1 MKRDE
6 LGRAMVAGLVLIL
19 ELPLLLLFIVG
30 AVVSGVIVR
39 VARLVRRRG
48 V

>member
-6 LGRAMVAGLVLIL
+6 LGRTVVAGLVLIL
-19 ELPLLLLFIVG
+19 ELPLLLPLLVG

-39 VARLVRRRG
+39 VDRLARRRAA
-48 V
+48 